1 MAVRYAQAPTASSG
15 PTPYS
20 AVSAH
25 TAPRNHL
32 AKNTPAGGTAPVP
45 RGQAPQIACAKG
57 AQLDPAP
64 SQRAHP
70 LQPAVA
76 RNRRLR
82 AGGMA
87 LISSP
92 VKTCSVFMWLSTTA

>member
-32 AKNTPAGGTAPVP
+32 AKNTPAGGEGNRPRAPAGTDHNVM
-45 RGQAPQIACAKG
+45 RYSAKPPSPS
-57 AQLDPAP
+57 PAGSMVTP
-64 SQRAHP
+64 GTSLA
-70 LQPAVA
+70 
-76 RNRRLR
+76 
-82 AGGMA
+82 
-87 LISSP
+87 
-92 VKTCSVFMWLSTTA
+92 